1 MKTFLFMHVF
11 KHNGLPKDILY
22 DQDPKLKNKFC
33 CALWKRMGLELMMNA
48 FFQPHTNGQI
58 KIVNF
63 AIQQFLKNYVAM
75 DKLDWVDH
83 LVITSHNF

>member
-1 MKTFLFMHVF
+1 MHVF

-33 CALWKRMGLELMMNA
+33 RALWKRMGLELMMNTY
-48 FFQPHTNGQI
+48 FQPHTNGQI

-63 AIQQFLKNYVAM
+63 AIQ
-75 DKLDWVDH
+75 
-83 LVITSHNF
+83 